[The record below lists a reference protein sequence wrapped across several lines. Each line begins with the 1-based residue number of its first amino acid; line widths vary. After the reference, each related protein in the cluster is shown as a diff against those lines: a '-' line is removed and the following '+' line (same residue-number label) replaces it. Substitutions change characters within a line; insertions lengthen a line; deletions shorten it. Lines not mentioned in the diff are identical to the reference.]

1 MSVQRYRMREIVAE
15 LKKRGCFI
23 VVGGPWVTVQ
33 EDYFDPHADVIFV
46 GEAETTWPQFLRD
59 WQEGRPARRYEQPEK
74 TDMTTVPVPRH
85 DLLSMRRYALGS
97 IQFSRGCP
105 FTCEFCDIIVTFGR
119 RPRIKTTAQ
128 ILAELD
134 SLWHGHKMETVF
146 IVDDNLIGNKKAI
159 KAVLRAVVSWQQAN
173 DFPIM
178 FLTEASIDLAD
189 DPELLALMSEA
200 NIRVVFVGIET
211 PNDDSLRET
220 GKLQNLRKGGSMV
233 DKVHRIQE
241 AGIEV
246 WSGQIVG
253 FDNDGPDI
261 FDRQIAFIEE
271 AGIVTSMVGMLSA
284 IPKTPLYARLAEAGR
299 LDPLDQPESG
309 TNVIPLRLERDQLR
323 DGYVRIMRTI
333 YAPDA
338 YFDRV
343 RRLYLNGPLA
353 SLEHWRRRGGV
364 SWLRR
369 TIVLAAQAA
378 FIAGRLL
385 TRVDD
390 RSLRRVYR
398 SMIGEALSRRSPQLL
413 QILVIKC
420 AMHYHAARLIRDMLG
435 SQRLVNTI

>member
-1 MSVQRYRMREIVAE
+1 
-15 LKKRGCFI
+15 
-23 VVGGPWVTVQ
+23 
-33 EDYFDPHADVIFV
+33 
-46 GEAETTWPQFLRD
+46 
-59 WQEGRPARRYEQPEK
+59 
-74 TDMTTVPVPRH
+74 
-85 DLLSMRRYALGS
+85 
-97 IQFSRGCP
+97 
-105 FTCEFCDIIVTFGR
+105 
-119 RPRIKTTAQ
+119 
-128 ILAELD
+128 
-134 SLWHGHKMETVF
+134 METVF

-159 KAVLRAVVSWQQAN
+159 RVVLRAVVSWQQAN

-200 NIRVVFVGIET
+200 NIRVIFVGIET
-211 PNDDSLRET
+211 PNNESLRET
-220 GKLQNLRKGGSMV
+220 GKLQNLRKGGSMI

-284 IPKTPLYARLAEAGR
+284 IPKTPLHARLAEAGR
-299 LDPLDQPESG
+299 LDLSDQPESG
-309 TNVIPLRLERDQLR
+309 TNVIPQRLGRDELRE
-323 DGYVRIMRTI
+323 GYVRIMRTL

-343 RRLYLNGPLA
+343 RLLYLTGPLA
-353 SLEHWRRRGGV
+353 SLEHWPKRRGV
-364 SWLRR
+364 SRLTRI
-369 TIVLAAQAA
+369 IVVAAQAA
-378 FIAGRLL
+378 FIAVRLL